1 MKKLKLGIVDSSALL
16 HRAKFASLKDN
27 SDQFV
32 LFLSYIQDFQRKLNC
47 DRIILCNDLTT
58 SRYRQELDKEY
69 KSHRGKYDKEP
80 TVKELEAKKTMSKLR
95 KNLYLL
101 EPYFINGNIYGVEAD
116 DVMGML
122 ANDEDLKDR
131 FDIYVISTDKDLLS
145 AVHYSKIFNPMKNE
159 LRGFKDLKGLQNRNE
174 FLMYQ
179 SFMSDSQDTL
189 ITLKGI
195 GEKTAIK
202 LAQRFKNFKELKEF
216 LSDKSNIEN
225 ETDRYVKKA
234 FELLKNKTEW
244 EKLGTIFKIVSI
256 FRDISKLSDD
266 EVSQYNKIKD
276 NILSYNKTDFEV
288 SNFLDEFVLEN
299 NFDMD
304 CYDLLEELVSDFK

>member
-1 MKKLKLGIVDSSALL
+1 MKKIKIGIVDSSALL

-32 LFLSYIQDFQRKLNC
+32 LFLTYIQDFQRKLKC

-58 SRYRQELDKEY
+58 SRYRQELDNEY

-80 TVKELEAKKTMSKLR
+80 TAREIEAKKTMANLR
-95 KNLYLL
+95 KNLSLL

-122 ANDEDLKDR
+122 TNDEDLKDE

-159 LRGFKDLKGLQNRNE
+159 MRTLNDLKGLNNRNE

-216 LSDKSNIEN
+216 LSDESNTEN

-256 FRDISKLSDD
+256 FRDTSKLNDD
-266 EVSQYNKIKD
+266 EISQYNKIKE
-276 NILSYNKTDFEV
+276 NILSYNKVDFEV
-288 SNFLDEFVLEN
+288 SNSLDEFVMEN

-304 CYDLLEELVSDFK
+304 IYDMLEGIVSDFR